1 MALGAMTMN
10 TQEGGRP
17 SAPLY
22 LLDLSF
28 ALDGAYPTGG
38 TTGFSALVAAAARA
52 ATPPFTDSFAPAD
65 VFGILP
71 LDAGGYV
78 LAYNKTT
85 DALKVYQCAASGN
98 PMTEVPNAT
107 NLSAVTVRVVVIH
120 Q

>member
-10 TQEGGRP
+10 SNEGGRP

-28 ALDGAYPTGG
+28 ALDGSYPTGG
-38 TTGFSALVAAAARA
+38 TTGFSTLVAAAARA
-52 ATPPFTDSFAPAD
+52 AATPLTDTFAPAD
-65 VFGILP
+65 VYGVFM
-71 LDAGGYV
+71 LDGGGYV

-85 DALKVYQCAASGN
+85 DALKVYWCGGASAA
-98 PMTEVPNAT
+98 MTEVTNGT
-107 NLSAVTVRVVVIH
+107 NLSGVTVRVVVAH